1 VLHALIIFLG
11 GGLGATVRHFVGLGA
26 LRLLG
31 PGFPYGTFVVN
42 VFGSLVMGLFIG
54 WLVRKGGAASSGSG
68 SGLFGSQELRLF
80 FATGLLGG
88 FTTFS
93 AFSLDI
99 ANLWERGAAAL
110 ALIYTLGTVAACII
124 AIFAGLYMARMVS
137 L

>member
-11 GGLGATVRHFVGLGA
+11 GGLGATGRHFVGLGA